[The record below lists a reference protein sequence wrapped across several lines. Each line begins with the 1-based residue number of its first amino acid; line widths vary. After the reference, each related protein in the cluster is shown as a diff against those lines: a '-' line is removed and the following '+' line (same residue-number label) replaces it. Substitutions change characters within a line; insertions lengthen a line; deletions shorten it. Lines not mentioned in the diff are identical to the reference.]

1 MKKYQSR
8 DKVLKEI
15 EDEIVI
21 FHKKNAKGVFNE
33 EERNRLNELENDVR
47 RLLANK
53 EAKWRLKNMT
63 IWIESGDE
71 NINFFDHFT
80 QEKIEY
86 NMGDEG

>member
-1 MKKYQSR
+1 
-8 DKVLKEI
+8 LKEAK
-15 EDEIVI
+15 I
-21 FHKKNAKGVFNE
+21 FRRIHCNNDKGVFVVE
-33 EERNRLNELENDVR
+33 EKLKLNQLECKVR

-71 NINFFDHFT
+71 NINFSDHFT